1 MTFWGIVVLCLLLS
15 AAVAL
20 GVARILGAFS
30 RTPDPADDGQEIS
43 IIRNERNLDKT
54 EKFTL
59 RKYRQ

>member
-1 MTFWGIVVLCLLLS
+1 MWGIVIVLLLLS

-30 RTPDPADDGQEIS
+30 HTPDPADDGQEIS